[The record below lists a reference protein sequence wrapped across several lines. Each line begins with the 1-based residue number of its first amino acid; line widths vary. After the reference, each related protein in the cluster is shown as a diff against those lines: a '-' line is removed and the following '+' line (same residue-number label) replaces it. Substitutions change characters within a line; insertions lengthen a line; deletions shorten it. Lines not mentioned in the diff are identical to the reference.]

1 MVSRPTRDRPLGDD
15 AMRPK
20 SRSSPPFALD
30 RNTAMHSHA
39 RNNTIAYATCNQ
51 VYERIKFNENKSTRH
66 CRHVSPSFRPSVS
79 LAPFLEEPVII
90 VIIII
95 GPLLSGWVQSVPL
108 LVVTG
113 VSVRHSGGAILRRRK
128 QRRPPSADCAIRH
141 PHGAVPVTQRHH
153 LTRCPQLAVGKCRLT
168 AGVGLFD
175 EARFQLPG
183 DLVHAADELW
193 QLLPNWLT
201 DLFQAPGHCLHEL
214 IQLVNTIHFGR
225 TGRHP
230 TGSLVV
236 SCPHSAHCIR

>member
-1 MVSRPTRDRPLGDD
+1 MVFRPTRDRPLGDD

-39 RNNTIAYATCNQ
+39 RNKSIAYATCNQ

-66 CRHVSPSFRPSVS
+66 YRHVSPSFRPSVS

-90 VIIII
+90 VIIVV
-95 GPLLSGWVQSVPL
+95 GRRLSGWVQSVPL

-113 VSVRHSGGAILRRRK
+113 ISVRHSGGAIVRRRK
-128 QRRPPSADCAIRH
+128 NVAPRRLIDGFGTSST
-141 PHGAVPVTQRHH
+141 V
-153 LTRCPQLAVGKCRLT
+153 LFLQLAISKCRR
-168 AGVGLFD
+168 GLFD

-201 DLFQAPGHCLHEL
+201 DLS
-214 IQLVNTIHFGR
+214 
-225 TGRHP
+225 
-230 TGSLVV
+230 GSGPLPPRVDTT
-236 SCPHSAHCIR
+236 R